1 LFVKDLR
8 QFQLPFDQMP
18 TEKVEELLTARGV
31 EIDPFTMKAKYN
43 EIRADMMGRKAVGTL
58 ATGLAVGLFMDD
70 RLHGSGHYNRQ
81 VQKTRNESSWKRN
94 SIRGFDDKWYS
105 YEGLGPIT
113 NYLQVVANIMDN
125 FDSLAPNDIG
135 ELLLQSAYV
144 LGASV
149 TDKTYMAGMEPF
161 FDVLSGNGGAI
172 NRWSSS
178 FLSAAAIPGSSQM
191 AEIAR
196 LLDPGMKVIN
206 NDLQGMI
213 VNRLPGLKSTLP
225 IKYDWIDG
233 TEVNVIPVN
242 SPESFFARLR
252 NTYTPWKESGKISPE
267 KQFLIDIEYDA
278 TATLGTNGKG
288 EPLTNEEQSE
298 ILDIL
303 GKSGYWRE
311 KIQRVMA
318 ETEGG
323 AKGFRNR
330 LKAAQRDLPARAGN
344 FEMVHR
350 KLDDALRDAI
360 DDAMARSSR
369 NDAVMRRQ
377 TINDRVEDYLQRG
390 ETDKANEFLTFVE
403 NSN

>member
-1 LFVKDLR
+1 
-8 QFQLPFDQMP
+8 MP
-18 TEKVEELLTARGV
+18 YEKVEELLTARGV
-31 EIDPFTMKAKYN
+31 EVTPLTAKGKYN
-43 EIRADMMGRKAVGTL
+43 EIRADMLGRKAIGTL

-81 VQKTRNESSWKRN
+81 VQKTRNESSWKKN

-113 NYLQVVANIMDN
+113 NYLQLVANVMDN

-135 ELLLQSAYV
+135 ELLKRSAYV

-206 NDLQGMI
+206 NDFQGMI
-213 VNRLPGLKSTLP
+213 VNRIPGLKSTLP

-233 TEVNVIPVN
+233 TEVNVPD
-242 SPESFFARLR
+242 SFFARLR

-278 TATLGTNGKG
+278 TATLGTNGRG
-288 EPLTNEEQSE
+288 EPLSNEEQSE
-298 ILDIL
+298 ILNIL
-303 GKSGYWRE
+303 GKEGYWRDQ
-311 KIQRVMA
+311 IRRVMA

-323 AKGFRNR
+323 AKGFRKR
-330 LKAAQRDLPARAGN
+330 LKSAQGNSLPATAGN

-360 DDAMARSSR
+360 DDAMARSPR

-390 ETDKANEFLTFVE
+390 EPDKANEFLTFVE